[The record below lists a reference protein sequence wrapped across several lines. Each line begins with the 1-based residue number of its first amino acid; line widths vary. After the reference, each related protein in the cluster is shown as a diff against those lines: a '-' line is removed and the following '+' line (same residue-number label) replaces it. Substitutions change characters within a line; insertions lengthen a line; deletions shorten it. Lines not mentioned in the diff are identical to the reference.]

1 MTDTPTIPTQVSYPL
16 QAIAR
21 TIIQAGVGA
30 LVALLTPIVPSV
42 AGLLSQVQGPMVDI
56 LLAVVT
62 AGVAA
67 LVAWVMSRPAV
78 NELLTRIHLGATPPD
93 AAAPAYE
100 PAHAV
105 PEDAHAAGVE
115 DGLGTYTEGRGL

>member
-42 AGLLSQVQGPMVDI
+42 AGLLEQVQGPMTDI

-67 LVAWVMSRPAV
+67 LVAWVMSRPGV
-78 NELLTRIHLGATPPD
+78 DRLLTRVHLGATPPD
-93 AAAPAYE
+93 AAPAYE